1 MRIDTLSGLCA
12 LIISTSVLAITPGQV
27 DTFGDGT
34 TQGWFVPGLSATP
47 PVNILTGGPAG
58 AGDPYLQLT
67 ATGGTGPGSRLSVLN
82 DEQWTGNYPAA
93 GITLIRMDVSNFGPD
108 DLHLRLLLEDLPD
121 EPGPPLNLALSADAI
136 VVPAGSGW
144 RTIEFP
150 IAPADLLPG
159 GIGTVA
165 GALADVNT
173 LRIFH
178 NPDPTFPG
186 PLVGIPTVNVIL
198 GVDNITAVPEPA
210 SATLLALATTL
221 LLTRRQRKSESA

>member
-1 MRIDTLSGLCA
+1 MRIGTLSGLCA
-12 LIISTSVLAITPGQV
+12 LVISTSALAITPGQI

-34 TQGWFVPGLSATP
+34 TLGWFVPGPSAIP

-67 ATGGTGPGSRLSVLN
+67 ATGGAGPGSRLSVLN

-93 GITLIRMDVSNFGPD
+93 GIALIRMDVNNFGPA

-121 EPGPPLNLALSADAI
+121 EPGPPLNLALSADAVFI
-136 VVPAGSGW
+136 PAGSGW

-150 IAPADLLPG
+150 IAAADLLPG

-178 NPDPTFPG
+178 NPDPAFPG
-186 PLVGIPTVNVIL
+186 PAIGIPTVNAIL

-210 SATLLALATTL
+210 AALLLTGTLLATFARP
-221 LLTRRQRKSESA
+221 RRR